1 MLTTSLIGLFFNVVN
16 LIVLKFCFNS
26 TNLSQVEADKKE
38 IIRNDEDRLNRIQKQ
53 FQKEQPGNMHNSFV

>member
-38 IIRNDEDRLNRIQKQ
+38 IIN
-53 FQKEQPGNMHNSFV
+53 NS